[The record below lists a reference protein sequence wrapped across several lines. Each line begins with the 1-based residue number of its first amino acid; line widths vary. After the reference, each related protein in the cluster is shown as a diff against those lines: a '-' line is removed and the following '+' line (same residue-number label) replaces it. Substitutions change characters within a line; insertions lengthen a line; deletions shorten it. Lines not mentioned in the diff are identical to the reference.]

1 MSISVARS
9 AVALVAV
16 VAVAGAAFR
25 VSTAP
30 DRIKER
36 RNTAQAACIAAGGQW
51 TAVERD
57 EICVK
62 GAPTKAP

>member
-1 MSISVARS
+1 MRISVARS

-16 VAVAGAAFR
+16 VAVVGAAFR

-36 RNTAQAACIAAGGQW
+36 RETAHAVCVAAGGQW
-51 TAVERD
+51 TTVERE
-57 EICVK
+57 EICLK
-62 GAPTKAP
+62 GEATKAP